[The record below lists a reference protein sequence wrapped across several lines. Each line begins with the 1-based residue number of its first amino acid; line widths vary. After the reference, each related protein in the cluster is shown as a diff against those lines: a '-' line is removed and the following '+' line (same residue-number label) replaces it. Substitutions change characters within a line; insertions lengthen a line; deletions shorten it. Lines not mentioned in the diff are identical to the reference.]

1 MEEIVYNINKLD
13 TFTKFVKLSTEQ
25 LGKVER
31 KLQRMKAKE
40 KVQQPKQ

>member
-25 LGKVER
+25 LAKVER

-40 KVQQPKQ
+40 KAQQSNQ